1 MAHALTVLA
10 LFDAGESAEPAV
22 RRLVQA
28 GFSAEH
34 VGYLEPQDV
43 RELKNPGKAAAEGI
57 VGGATSGAVIGGV
70 LAAVGVGL
78 IPGIGEVLVAGALLP
93 IVMGAVTGSSAGA
106 VAGGY
111 LGAAAGGEEEPY
123 FLQEVQAGRVLV
135 SVEVPDTASQ
145 AKAETLLTESSALE
159 VDSLGTTHFH
169 ARLHHPE
176 PEHGRDSRPQ

>member
-10 LFDAGESAEPAV
+10 LFDGRESAEPAV
-22 RRLVQA
+22 RGLVQA

-34 VGYLEPQDV
+34 VGYLEPRDV
-43 RELKNPGKAAAEGI
+43 QQLKNAGKAFAEGI
-57 VGGATSGAVIGGV
+57 LGGASSGAVIGGV
-70 LAAVGVGL
+70 LAAVAVGL

-93 IVMGAVTGSSAGA
+93 VVMGAMTGSSTGA

-123 FLQEVQAGRVLV
+123 FMQEVQAGRVLV
-135 SVEVPDTASQ
+135 SVEVPDTVCQ
-145 AKAETLLTESSALE
+145 AKAETLLTESGALE
-159 VDSLGTTHFH
+159 VDNLGTTHFH

-176 PEHGRDSRPQ
+176 PE